1 MKMVKKFA
9 ALACSAVVAFGLM
22 SCHTNDIGNGSAVPE
37 TKEIPVTVFKTLK
50 VNLSRPLTDFAGADL
65 IYNNKSYKTSAKVS
79 ADGKTITFEN
89 VEDGKELKLTPGS
102 SNLISKSAT
111 SNFGELSVVYVDWDL
126 LAEKEGK
133 EIEDKVYTET
143 DPDLKEDD
151 TLDGSSASVSMKGT
165 SVNNNT
171 SLKGKKLSITLYT
184 PAVSPLT
191 KIVDG
196 DFEASP
202 LAAKCKPVGYGFDPK
217 VSFEA
222 SLPGA
227 ENCEIVGKNFPDP
240 EDCNWDAAAAKFT
253 AAMSRFSSTDPELSL
268 KYNIKYIGESKKELA
283 SGALP
288 SDDPI
293 TYKEY
298 YGFECEK
305 AKGVIARL
313 FRQLFGTVYDKNT
326 TYVDRS
332 IGFKDVDNATNY
344 TVYQYVQEYE
354 ITSGTAKFNLKIY
367 GKVTAEIVQV
377 ETPDVPSEDPE
388 IVPTHNGGSND

>member
-1 MKMVKKFA
+1 MVKQFTV
-9 ALACSAVVAFGLM
+9 LACSAVVAFGLM
-22 SCHTNDIGNGSAVPE
+22 ACHTDDSGNGSAVPE
-37 TKEIPVTVFKTLK
+37 TKEIPVPAFNKTLK
-50 VNLSRPLTDFAGADL
+50 VNLSRALNSSENEKLTYTYTDKESGKLVTKIVNAGNTA
-65 IYNNKSYKTSAKVS
+65 
-79 ADGKTITFEN
+79 TFEN
-89 VEDGKELKLTPGS
+89 VDNGTLNLTGDK
-102 SNLISKSAT
+102 LISKSAT
-111 SNFGELSVVYVDWDL
+111 IDFGELSIVYVDWDL
-126 LAEKEGK
+126 LAEKEGT

-143 DPDLKEDD
+143 DPDVNAKDN
-151 TLDGSSASVSMKGT
+151 LDESSASVSMKGT
-165 SVNNNT
+165 SVNNET
-171 SLKGKKLSITLYT
+171 RLKGMKLSITLYT

-191 KIVDG
+191 EIVEG

-202 LAAKCKPVGYGFDPK
+202 LAAKCKPVGYNFNPK

-227 ENCEIVGKNFPDP
+227 ENCEIVGKNFGSDA
-240 EDCNWDAAAAKFT
+240 ECNWDATAAKFT
-253 AAMSRFSSTDPELSL
+253 AAMSSFSSTDPELSL

-298 YGFECEK
+298 YGFECAK
-305 AKGVIARL
+305 ASGVIARL
-313 FRQLFGTVYDKNT
+313 FRQLFGTVYDEKT
-326 TYVDRS
+326 TYIDRS
-332 IGFKDVDNATNY
+332 FKFEGVDNATNY

>member
-22 SCHTNDIGNGSAVPE
+22 ACHSNDIGNGSAVPE
-37 TKEIPVTVFKTLK
+37 TKEIPVPAFNKTLK
-50 VNLSRPLTDFAGADL
+50 VNLSRALTDFTGADL

-111 SNFGELSVVYVDWDL
+111 INFGELSIVYVDWDL
-126 LAEKEGK
+126 LAEKEGT

-143 DPDLKEDD
+143 DPDVNANDN
-151 TLDGSSASVSMKGT
+151 LDGSSASVSMKGT

-191 KIVDG
+191 EIVEG

-202 LAAKCKPVGYGFDPK
+202 LAAKCKPVGYSFDPK

-227 ENCEIVGKNFPDP
+227 ENCEIVGKNFGDA
-240 EDCNWDAAAAKFT
+240 ECKWDATAAKFT
-253 AAMSRFSSTDPELSL
+253 AAMSSFSSTDPELSL

-305 AKGVIARL
+305 ASGVIARL
-313 FRQLFGTVYDKNT
+313 FRQLFGTVYDEKT
-326 TYVDRS
+326 TYIDRS
-332 IGFKDVDNATNY
+332 FKFEGVDNATNY

>member
-1 MKMVKKFA
+1 MVKKFA

-22 SCHTNDIGNGSAVPE
+22 ACHTNDIGNGSAVPE
-37 TKEIPVTVFKTLK
+37 TKEIPVPAFNKTLK
-50 VNLSRPLTDFAGADL
+50 VNLSRALTDFTGADL

-111 SNFGELSVVYVDWDL
+111 INFGELSIVYVDWDL
-126 LAEKEGK
+126 LAEKEGE

-143 DPDLKEDD
+143 EDVNAND
-151 TLDGSSASVSMKGT
+151 NLDGSSASVSMKGT

-191 KIVDG
+191 KIVEG

-202 LAAKCKPVGYGFDPK
+202 LAAKCKPVGYSFNPA
-217 VSFEA
+217 VAFEA

-227 ENCEIVGKNFPDP
+227 ENCEIVGKNFGNA
-240 EDCNWDAAAAKFT
+240 ECNWDATAAKFT
-253 AAMSRFSSTDPELSL
+253 AAMSSFSSTDPELSL

-305 AKGVIARL
+305 ASGVIARL
-313 FRQLFGTVYDKNT
+313 FRQLFGTVYDEKT
-326 TYVDRS
+326 TYIDRS
-332 IGFKDVDNATNY
+332 FKFEGVDNATNY

-377 ETPDVPSEDPE
+377 EIPDVPSEDPE